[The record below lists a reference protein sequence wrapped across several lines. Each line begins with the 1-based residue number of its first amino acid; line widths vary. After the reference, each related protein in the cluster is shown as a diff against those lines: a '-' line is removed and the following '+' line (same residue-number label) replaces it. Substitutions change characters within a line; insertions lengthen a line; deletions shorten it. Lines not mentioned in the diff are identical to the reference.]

1 MKLSAELPS
10 GSRVFF
16 EEPSMNYKL
25 SWIVFTFAIV
35 FFFLARFAD
44 AAAPTVR
51 VGYPQLSGGSMP
63 LWVIADNRLDQRY
76 GIDVKTIY
84 IAGGATLT
92 HSLVAGDIDI
102 ALTGGAVVGAI
113 LGGADLTWV
122 GIGLSTYG
130 FTVYARPDIKD
141 IHDLRGKVFGV
152 ITRGASSD
160 HAAIALFNRYNMKAG
175 QDVKFLYFARQGDL
189 LAALDKG
196 IVVAGV
202 FSSPTTVMARR
213 LGYKQLVNI
222 ASFKLPYPHNAIA
235 TRKTLVRQN
244 PELIK
249 NFLKAYL
256 AAIKIIHEEPELAKR
271 ALSRFLGSKDAE
283 MIDDSYTSLAPLFLK
298 VPYMPEEAVRTVLSL
313 SDNPKAAQANPKDFY
328 DNQLLKELVDS
339 GFVKE
344 LYSGH

>member
-1 MKLSAELPS
+1 MF
-10 GSRVFF
+10 VF
-16 EEPSMNYKL
+16 S
-25 SWIVFTFAIV
+25 
-35 FFFLARFAD
+35 FLLLAD
-44 AAAPTVR
+44 YAGAASPTVK

-63 LWVIADNRLDQRY
+63 LWVIADNKLDQRY

-102 ALTGGAVVGAI
+102 ALTGGAVVGAV
-113 LGGADLTWV
+113 LSGADLTWV

-130 FTVYARPDIKD
+130 FTVYAKPEIKD
-141 IHDLRGKVFGV
+141 INDLRGKVFGV

-202 FSSPTTVMARR
+202 FSSPTTVMAKR

-222 ASFKLPYPHNAIA
+222 ASFKLPYPHNAVA

-249 NFLKAYL
+249 GFLKAYL
-256 AAIKIIHEEPELAKR
+256 AAIKIIHEEPEVAKR
-271 ALSRFLGSKDAE
+271 ALSRFLGSKDTE

-313 SDNPKAAQANPKDFY
+313 SDHPKAAQADPKEFF
-328 DNQLLKELVDS
+328 DNHLLKELEDS

-344 LYSGH
+344 LYSRR